1 MWRMYQSKK
10 DSSTIYSQIL
20 TRWKW
25 HALIKYYRIV
35 LLFYFYFPFSILR
48 KKKKKV
54 KRTLT
59 FVISLSFIIH
69 IWSMYM
75 VRLRPNSCQKSL
87 FRNISWYSDR
97 WKLKFKFHF
106 TLLSGEFKK
115 KKKNLCSVT
124 KISKQFFLARLR
136 GVQ

>member
-1 MWRMYQSKK
+1 MEVACS
-10 DSSTIYSQIL
+10 
-20 TRWKW
+20 
-25 HALIKYYRIV
+25 KYYRIV

-48 KKKKKV
+48 KKKKKKV

-75 VRLRPNSCQKSL
+75 VRLRPNSWQKSL
-87 FRNISWYSDR
+87 FSNISWYSDR

-115 KKKNLCSVT
+115 KISVRLQRYQSNFFWRDWGESNSGKNSRRAVA
-124 KISKQFFLARLR
+124 FFLVLIHLWKVRP
-136 GVQ
+136 

>member
-1 MWRMYQSKK
+1 MF
-10 DSSTIYSQIL
+10 YSFTFIFL
-20 TRWKW
+20 
-25 HALIKYYRIV
+25 
-35 LLFYFYFPFSILR
+35 FPFCEK

-87 FRNISWYSDR
+87 LRNISWYSDR
-97 WKLKFKFHF
+97 WKLEFKFHF

-115 KKKNLCSVT
+115 RISVRLQRYQSNFFWRDWGESNSGKNSRRAVA
-124 KISKQFFLARLR
+124 FFLVLIHLWKLR
-136 GVQ
+136 P